1 MHLSIGLH
9 TSAGKSYPQP
19 LQPAKHRGIALDINQ
34 RLRTDRTNYLSKA
47 RSGGSFFAPLRGKI
61 STSRRWKMQPPIH
74 QLLKSPKRQLISGVK
89 SPPFSHQINKLSHS
103 IIATTSTDQKA
114 TTTGQQANQYYSP
127 YRTST
132 GRIHLSIEAKLR
144 ALIAAP
150 LPSVYIR
157 HAPHWIRRSQRGAYT
172 VRKGRKR
179 GRSLPKRRT

>member
-47 RSGGSFFAPLRGKI
+47 RSGGSFFTPQRGKYPPAEGGKR
-61 STSRRWKMQPPIH
+61 SPIH
-74 QLLKSPKRQLISGVK
+74 KLLKPSKRQLISGVK
-89 SPPFSHQINKLSHS
+89 SPPSPQQNNRLYHS
-103 IIATTSTDQKA
+103 IIATPPQIKKA

-132 GRIHLSIEAKLR
+132 ANTSEQHWPHNRYRSTRAELYRMAKK
-144 ALIAAP
+144 AI
-150 LPSVYIR
+150 
-157 HAPHWIRRSQRGAYT
+157 
-172 VRKGRKR
+172 
-179 GRSLPKRRT
+179 